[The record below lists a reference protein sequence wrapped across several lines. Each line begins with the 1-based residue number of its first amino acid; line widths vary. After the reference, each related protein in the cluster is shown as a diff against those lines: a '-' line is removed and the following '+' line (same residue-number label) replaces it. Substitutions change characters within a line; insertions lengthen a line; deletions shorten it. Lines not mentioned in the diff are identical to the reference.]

1 MIEVLTSKMLII
13 RKPHKC
19 FGCLKEIKKGE
30 RARYSVS
37 VQDGRFAHV
46 YLCEECDDYISDL
59 DPRDYEDGF
68 LEGEIGDMRSE
79 EE

>member
-1 MIEVLTSKMLII
+1 MIEVLTDKMVVT

-19 FGCLKEIKKGE
+19 FGCVREIKKGE

-37 VQDGRFAHV
+37 VVDGEFGYA
-46 YLCEECDDYISDL
+46 YLCEGCDEYIAEL
-59 DPRDYEDGF
+59 DHIDCENGF
-68 LEGEIGDMRSE
+68 FEGQIGDMRSE